1 MEIVLIRHGQPEW
14 MPGDIYTKNPGLTT
28 LGKLQSEKS
37 SAVFVENSI
46 DEIWVSPLK
55 RAQETFTPFKEKNI
69 GRSINVFDWLQE
81 MQDDEEEALYG
92 KVLKK

>member
-1 MEIVLIRHGQPEW
+1 MVEDE
-14 MPGDIYTKNPGLTT
+14 YTKNPGLTS

-37 SAVFVENSI
+37 SAVFVENSV

-69 GRSINVFDWLQE
+69 GRSTHTYDWLQE
-81 MQDDEEEALYG
+81 MHDEDEDRKSTRLNSSHSQQSRMPSSA
-92 KVLKK
+92 